1 MGDTVVVINL
11 HSSGSRGAID
21 RLPGLFERHGVAY
34 EDLII
39 ANDHARLCKR
49 VRRAVKNGAKRVI
62 VGGGDGT
69 MAAAMRYL
77 AHSES
82 TLGLLPLGTGNSF
95 AQTMQIPH
103 DLDAAIAIIASG
115 NETRV
120 DLGRVNDTYFA
131 NFATVGLAAEI
142 AHETPND
149 LKSRFGP
156 LAYAIAGVQPLLR
169 HRPFAVKLRW
179 GHHRYRT
186 RAQQVVVA
194 SGRYFG
200 HQPITPNASVVDG
213 KLSVFMDT
221 GVTPLDVAKTYAAMA
236 LGQQTRLPDAFAIE
250 TTEISIKTRPRQQ
263 VSVDGDAAGFT
274 PARFRIEPRA
284 LRIFV
289 SEDFLR
295 EQG

>member
-11 HSSGSRGAID
+11 HSSGSRAAIE
-21 RLPGLFERHGVAY
+21 RLPTLLDSHGIAY
-34 EDLII
+34 EDMIV

-49 VRRAVKNGAKRVI
+49 VKRAVRAGVKRLL

-77 AHSES
+77 AHSDT

-103 DLDAAIAIIASG
+103 DLDAAIGIVAAG
-115 NETRV
+115 HEARV

-169 HRPFAVKLRW
+169 HRPFQVKMRW
-179 GHHRYRT
+179 GHHRYTT
-186 RAQQVVVA
+186 RAQQIVVA

-200 HQPITPNASVVDG
+200 HQPITPDASVVDG
-213 KLSVFMDT
+213 KLSVYMDSS
-221 GVTPLDVAKTYAAMA
+221 VTPLDVAKTYAAMA
-236 LGQQTRLPDAFAIE
+236 VGQQTRLPDAFAIE
-250 TTEISIKTRPRQQ
+250 TPKISIKTRPRQQ
-263 VSVDGDAAGFT
+263 ISVDGDRAGFT

-289 SEDFLR
+289 SEDFPA
-295 EQG
+295 